1 MYHIGINEVKV
12 LIYSVTLIY
21 QKKKKKKRRVRKD
34 HCKMVTEMQD

>member
-21 QKKKKKKRRVRKD
+21 QKKKKKKKS
-34 HCKMVTEMQD
+34 KKGSL